1 MKQLKK
7 IAILAGGN
15 SRRMGQN
22 KAQLLF
28 DGETLL
34 NRLVQDAKSLNLDVV
49 VCADDY
55 EYLEVVENNI
65 LSSPDLLLNKSG
77 ALSAIQPVL
86 EKSYLDNQQWLWV
99 YSCDA
104 LLLPSEIIDL
114 FQQAIDENDANQ
126 DTQTK
131 TILLKNHKLLPLV
144 GLYHTSLA
152 KDLKDYLLAGN
163 RRVMPFCDQFKMK
176 EIELPDSVSLCCN
189 FNTPEQFE
197 QAKQQ
202 YTLYKNRIMV
212 SFSY

>member
-1 MKQLKK
+1 MNKLAH

-28 DGETLL
+28 EGETLL
-34 NRLVQDAKSLNLDVV
+34 SRLVQDACQLGLATF

-55 EYLEVVENNI
+55 TYSEIATQNI
-65 LSSPDLLLNKSG
+65 TLSPDLLLNKSG

-86 EKSYLDNQQWLWV
+86 EQSYLANRQWLWV

-114 FQQAIDENDANQ
+114 FQQAIDEIDANQ

-144 GLYHTSLA
+144 GLYHTSLV

-197 QAKQQ
+197 NAKQQ
-202 YTLYKNRIMV
+202 YTQYRKNIG
-212 SFSY
+212 